1 MKKVWEAIAVFLT
14 VLAVFSASTACW
26 FMFYNPK
33 APKAVDRLV
42 RKAM

>member
-26 FMFYNPK
+26 FMFYQPK
-33 APKAVDRLV
+33 TPKAVIKLYN
-42 RKAM
+42 KTM